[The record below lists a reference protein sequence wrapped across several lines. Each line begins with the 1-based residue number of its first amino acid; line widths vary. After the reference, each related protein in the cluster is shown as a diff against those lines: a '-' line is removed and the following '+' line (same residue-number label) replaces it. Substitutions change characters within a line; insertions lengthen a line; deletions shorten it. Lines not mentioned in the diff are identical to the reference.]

1 MRTLWIAMIMS
12 IVAYFVFGLF
22 AGRPEHVEANPTL
35 SLILLVAA
43 VSAALISFPLKR
55 ILLNRAAEQQQ
66 VQLVQQGYIVAWA
79 MCEVGGL
86 LGLLDFFATADPY
99 YYVLLVI
106 GVLGQLVH
114 FPRREHL
121 LNAWGKTLIY

>member
-12 IVAYFVFGLF
+12 MVAYFVLTLF
-22 AGRPEHVEANPTL
+22 VERPEDVEPNPTL
-35 SLILLVAA
+35 SLVLLGVA
-43 VSAALISFPLKR
+43 VTTALISFPIKSK
-55 ILLNRAAEQQQ
+55 LLNRAVEQQQ

-79 MCEVGGL
+79 ICEVGGL
-86 LGLLDFFATADPY
+86 LGVLDFFATGDRY

-114 FPRREHL
+114 FPRREHI
-121 LNAWGKTLIY
+121 LNASGKRPIY